1 MTKKE
6 TFKNTH
12 FLFVV
17 NTLES
22 FGGAERQAL
31 ILAGYIKT
39 YISEHVT
46 FIAFEDGTNY
56 RSLLEESGFQVC
68 FFPFNHFVIYK
79 APFYIIIHVSISN

>member
-1 MTKKE
+1 MTEKE
-6 TFKNTH
+6 IFKNTH

-46 FIAFEDGTNY
+46 FIAFAT
-56 RSLLEESGFQVC
+56 LV
-68 FFPFNHFVIYK
+68 
-79 APFYIIIHVSISN
+79 